1 MWDNPT
7 CEDAPCCGC
16 CGAQVQAAEARAAE
30 EWANDP
36 DRFYDDYYVDD
47 EDDA

>member
-1 MWDNPT
+1 MFNNPV

-16 CGAQVQAAEARAAE
+16 CGAQVAAAEAQAAE

-36 DRFYDDYYVDD
+36 DRFYDEYIDDGDD
-47 EDDA
+47 E